1 MIDESKIGKLTV
13 GDIADYEQWRR
24 ERRKEELIGIVKELY
39 GDNIPGDALTQIEQ
53 SLRKIPSITDDD
65 GFDLTAA
72 RFLFWRSMSK
82 NDPDLTIDQVSK
94 MLDISEMEHY
104 SKLLFPA
111 NLAQK
116 KRRRQ
121 PAKKK
126 KATR

>member
-65 GFDLTAA
+65 GFASENIEKLEEWILSTSKDILRDESYCVKAINFTTYGATMVYTGQ
-72 RFLFWRSMSK
+72 RSFK
-82 NDPDLTIDQVSK
+82 
-94 MLDISEMEHY
+94 H
-104 SKLLFPA
+104 
-111 NLAQK
+111 
-116 KRRRQ
+116 
-121 PAKKK
+121 
-126 KATR
+126 